1 MSVYVSKNST
11 THTHTHT
18 HTLTLTPHTH
28 THTHTLTPHKHTAR
42 ARTHTGVVQGAKSAE
57 GLSANSFKKSLM
69 MGGRDYMAEFRTKFG
84 STAAGNVL

>member
-1 MSVYVSKNST
+1 MFEKT
-11 THTHTHT
+11 PQHTHTHT
-18 HTLTLTPHTH
+18 HTTH
-28 THTHTLTPHKHTAR
+28 

-57 GLSANSFKKSLM
+57 GLSANSFKKSLI